1 MKILLI
7 NLKNVFLVFVDLKTE
22 IFTKLKKSAKINN
35 FGGWV
40 TKGKI
45 GSEFRPTHSQ
55 NFRSLAPKLH
65 KL

>member
-1 MKILLI
+1 M
-7 NLKNVFLVFVDLKTE
+7 F
-22 IFTKLKKSAKINN
+22 FTKLKKSAKINI

-55 NFRSLAPKLH
+55 NFRTLAERTTEIQKIKGIAL
-65 KL
+65 KN